1 MSEKVRQMF
10 ANISGKYD
18 LLNSII
24 SLGTHKSWRRKAV
37 KYSEAA
43 EGMSVLDCACGTGDF
58 AFEYKK
64 AVGDGGKVIATD
76 FCNEMLTFIP
86 NKIVKNNLQIDFEQ
100 ADVMNLRF
108 GDNSFD
114 IACIGFG
121 IRNVDNPEKGLSEMA
136 RVVNNGGKVV
146 VLETGQPPKG
156 LFGILY
162 KIFSNVYIPL
172 AGLVFAGN
180 LGAYRYFKETASKFP
195 FGNEFVDIMKSTNLI
210 SEVNVY
216 PQIMGVSYIYVGTV
230 NKSKVES

>member
-1 MSEKVRQMF
+1 MF

-114 IACIGFG
+114 IAF
-121 IRNVDNPEKGLSEMA
+121 
-136 RVVNNGGKVV
+136 
-146 VLETGQPPKG
+146 
-156 LFGILY
+156 Y
-162 KIFSNVYIPL
+162 KF
-172 AGLVFAGN
+172 
-180 LGAYRYFKETASKFP
+180 
-195 FGNEFVDIMKSTNLI
+195 
-210 SEVNVY
+210 
-216 PQIMGVSYIYVGTV
+216 
-230 NKSKVES
+230 